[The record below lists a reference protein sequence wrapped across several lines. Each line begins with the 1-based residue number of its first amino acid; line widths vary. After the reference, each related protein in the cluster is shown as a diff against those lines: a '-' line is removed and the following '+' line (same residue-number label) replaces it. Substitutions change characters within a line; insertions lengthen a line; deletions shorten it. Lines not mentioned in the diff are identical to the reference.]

1 MAEGGELPVILLA
14 DDEPQHLKALSY
26 LWRKKYR
33 VLTAGSG
40 AAALEVARHEQLNAA
55 LFDYRMPPPEG
66 LEALGA
72 LEKMQPDCLRF
83 LVTAHGDPEILKQAI
98 NTGSVYRFVSKPIDL
113 PALDVDL
120 QRALEHQASR
130 RQLRRSEHLALA
142 GTLASIAVH
151 DMRNGLQGL
160 GLIPPLIDANT
171 PEDLRQAQEIARWAK
186 STMAGCIEE
195 ILSVAKGEVPTLQL
209 APAQLA
215 EVAERVLAQ
224 YRGLY
229 PGLHFLLTAQDGL
242 PAADISVKHVERMLS
257 NVVLNAVHVSPP
269 GGEVRVTVARAGD
282 GQAMT
287 VADQGPGMSA
297 QVQAKVLEGLFT
309 SKGAG
314 GVGLGIKQARSTM
327 SAHHGTFALESQE
340 GRGCAITMSFPASTR
355 AASG

>member
-1 MAEGGELPVILLA
+1 MADGGDLPVILLA

-40 AAALEVARHEQLNAA
+40 AEALEVAHKETLNAA

-72 LEKMQPDCLRF
+72 LERLQPDCLRF
-83 LVTAHGDPEILKQAI
+83 LVTAHGDAEILKQAI

-113 PALDVDL
+113 PALDIDL

-160 GLIPPLIDANT
+160 GLIPALIDANT
-171 PEDLRQAQEIARWAK
+171 PEDLLQAQEIARWAK
-186 STMAGCIEE
+186 STMAGCIQE
-195 ILSVAKGEVPTLQL
+195 ILSVAKGEVPILER
-209 APAQLA
+209 APAQLD
-215 EVAERVLAQ
+215 EVADRVLAQ

-229 PGLHFLLTAQDGL
+229 PGLRFPLQAEGGL
-242 PAADISVKHVERMLS
+242 PPAYISVKHVERMLS

-269 GGEVRVTVARAGD
+269 DGEVRVTVARDGD
-282 GQAMT
+282 SQ
-287 VADQGPGMSA
+287 VLSVIDQGPGMSP

-327 SAHHGTFALESQE
+327 GSHQGGFTLKSEAGQGCSIVMTFP
-340 GRGCAITMSFPASTR
+340 PA
-355 AASG
+355 AAPPA